1 MPIRSGYP
9 FGLHE
14 NTFMSILCLGSMLLL
29 MGVGIAVAVKGRGGL
44 AVASGVVL
52 AVLGLAIGL
61 FWLYVYLL
69 AKGYQK

>member
-1 MPIRSGYP
+1 MTI
-9 FGLHE
+9 F
-14 NTFMSILCLGSMLLL
+14 CLGSMLLL
-29 MGVGIAVAVKGRGGL
+29 MGLGIAVAVKGRGGL

-52 AVLGLAIGL
+52 VVVGLVIGL

>member
-1 MPIRSGYP
+1 MSTRSSYP

-14 NTFMSILCLGSMLLL
+14 NTVMTILFLGSALLL
-29 MGVGIAVAVKGRGGL
+29 MGLGIAVAVKGRGGL
-44 AVASGVVL
+44 AVAGGVVL
-52 AVLGLAIGL
+52 MVVGLAIGL